1 MDIKPLQ
8 PSAHSSNVHFVVD
21 DFMNPSSSE
30 GCPYDLVHS
39 RSISSG
45 ISGWPALVLKCW
57 ECLRP
62 DRWIELQEFHL
73 PMRCDDDTMA
83 GTAFE
88 RWNHLMVE
96 ASAKTGVKVDGGFA
110 EVPDLLDKA
119 GFAEI
124 QRKGMRWAVGPWP
137 KDSTAKEI
145 GRMFRA
151 VSVMFGIYIECRDE
165 LIRSALGPVHRTGR
179 HKPQVLP

>member
-1 MDIKPLQ
+1 MKPLQ
-8 PSAHSSNVHFVVD
+8 PSSHPANVHFVVD
-21 DFMNPSSSE
+21 DFMKPSSTE
-30 GCPYDLVHS
+30 RCPYDLVHS

-45 ISGWPALVLKCW
+45 ISDWPALVQKCW

-62 DRWIELQEFHL
+62 GGWIELQEFHL

-88 RWNHLMVE
+88 RWNHSMVE
-96 ASAKTGVKVDGGFA
+96 ASAKIGVKVDGGFA
-110 EVPDLLDKA
+110 EVPNLLEEM

-124 QRKGMRWAVGPWP
+124 HRKGIKWAVGPWP
-137 KDSTAKEI
+137 KDPTAKEI

-151 VSVMFGIYIECRDE
+151 VSVVLKTSNNF
-165 LIRSALGPVHRTGR
+165 R
-179 HKPQVLP
+179 HVLT